1 MSNIHTPRT
10 AVPSRILQRPRATS
24 SAETIR
30 CLYDELEEVSD
41 RVDRLRRSVSVLLQ
55 QNSWPE
61 SSQVRDVLHL
71 QSRLEGIA
79 QLVTDAERYVER
91 IDERCTTVEAGGQ
104 SAVIPDASGLTS
116 FIPSMSAESALV

>member
-1 MSNIHTPRT
+1 MSNIHTSRT
-10 AVPSRILQRPRATS
+10 PVPSRVLQRPRAMS

-30 CLYDELEEVSD
+30 SLYDELEEVSE
-41 RVDRLRRSVSVLLQ
+41 RVDHLRRCVNVLLQ

-71 QSRLEGIA
+71 QSRLEGIS

-91 IDERCTTVEAGGQ
+91 IGERCTTVEAGAQ
-104 SAVIPDASGLTS
+104 AAVIPDASSLTP
-116 FIPSMSAESALV
+116 FISTLDPALV